1 MCIYNLRKAN
11 GFLWAAASQTFRRS
25 SCPPTPPAAA
35 KGELGFATSAKKA
48 VDRQPAGTARPAP
61 PPRRVLR
68 RAASFALQCT
78 EAFFLHQDVSFNYK
92 GSETFDWGSNADSAN
107 PRTVWLLASHSIT
120 LNMLLSVKTNSH
132 LHLTGLSRHRRRKD
146 ESTQPH
152 GARRVAAAGYTA
164 RTNRSVRVGGL
175 LTPLGF
181 RLATFQ
187 TTSPRA
193 PTLCAQQSC
202 SSHSSSRARLSADRS
217 VRMSYKRALEE
228 EAGARQALSEAGRQ
242 QGWHSLLGQTAET

>member
-1 MCIYNLRKAN
+1 MASSGRPHPRPSGGAHAPQARQRQRKEN
-11 GFLWAAASQTFRRS
+11 W
-25 SCPPTPPAAA
+25 
-35 KGELGFATSAKKA
+35 
-48 VDRQPAGTARPAP
+48 
-61 PPRRVLR
+61 VLR
-68 RAASFALQCT
+68 HLPRKPWTASPRGPRGQRRLPGGSCGGRPRLLCSALKCSFST
-78 EAFFLHQDVSFNYK
+78 RTYHFNYK

-120 LNMLLSVKTNSH
+120 LNVLLSVKTNSH
-132 LHLTGLSRHRRRKD
+132 HHLTGLSRHRRRKD

-175 LTPLGF
+175 LTPFGF

-187 TTSPRA
+187 TASPRA

-228 EAGARQALSEAGRQ
+228 EAGVRQALSEAGRQ